1 MPINIGNCIEEN
13 RITEPYKLITD
24 CCCQISCDLTNQDDF
39 PITILDLSFSSTF
52 GVGNI
57 FIDGSPLSLPLNL
70 DPFQVIRLEYIVC
83 APSTESIDTVTLTI
97 LDNVTGITDFIYYF
111 ESILPASFISP
122 ISLSFGNVAVGNSS
136 SLYINVPDTL
146 LCCNDFYVST
156 LTAPFT
162 EIGGVRVCPGDGSQQ
177 IMVSFTPSTL
187 GAATQD
193 LTISINECNSIIVPL
208 SGNGVEAPP
217 PSTSPQKNKV
227 DQTTRVEACSP
238 RKANNRCQTAQA
250 MQNAIRTNARR
261 FGKR

>member
-1 MPINIGNCIEEN
+1 
-13 RITEPYKLITD
+13 
-24 CCCQISCDLTNQDDF
+24 LTNNDDF
-39 PITILDLSFSSTF
+39 PITILDLAFSSTF

-70 DPFQVIRLEYIVC
+70 DPFQDVTLDYVVC

-97 LDNVTGITDFIYYF
+97 LDNVTGITTFIYYF
-111 ESILPASFISP
+111 ESIEPSSFISP
-122 ISLSFGNVAVGNSS
+122 ISLSFGNVAIGNSS

-146 LCCNDFYVST
+146 LCCNDFFVST
-156 LTAPFT
+156 LTAPFSD
-162 EIGGVRVCPGDGSQQ
+162 IGGVTVCPGGGSQQ

-250 MQNAIRTNARR
+250 MQKAIRTNARR